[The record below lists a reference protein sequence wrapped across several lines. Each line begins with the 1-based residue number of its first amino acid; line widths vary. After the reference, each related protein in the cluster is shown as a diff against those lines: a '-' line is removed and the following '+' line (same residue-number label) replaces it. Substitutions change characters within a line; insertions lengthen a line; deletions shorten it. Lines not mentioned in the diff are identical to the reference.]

1 VGAKPGREARAK
13 NRDVPTLQAIL
24 SGAAKFRREIAWGV
38 VAFVVIFMTFF
49 VSLMPQPVRVLVG
62 DVSAVDIKAP
72 REVIDLA
79 ATEVLRE
86 EAAANV
92 PEQWEKDPKVLADL
106 KTQVAT
112 FREAVA
118 ALQAGTPTT
127 QEIIGSLR
135 PFLSPSMSDSDI
147 IALPAS
153 QPELLDAGAVKLTE
167 TLEAALSAGIK
178 SENLAAV
185 RSGMV
190 SDLNTDSEIP
200 AHIAKALGSFVEKN
214 LKANWVLNE
223 ESTERERR
231 KAVEAVEPVRIRRG
245 QFIVREGDI
254 VTEDQMTLLVELGM
268 VGPRVR
274 FSAVAGAFLMSTLVL
289 GVIYVYLRVHHP
301 EVFESGK
308 LAVLASV
315 LMVSVVT
322 TGGMAAFTGF
332 LIPAA
337 TGVLLVSSL
346 FDRRFGALFGAC
358 MTLVTGTVTG
368 FDVRFMALSLAG
380 GLTASLVLR
389 ADWNRMHFVRAGFVV
404 ALANTATYIGL
415 GLTGTVPLDDIL
427 SWRDMLMVMI
437 NGPFSAVL
445 AVGLLPLFE
454 AAFGIITPIKLLELS
469 NPEHPL
475 LHRLLLE
482 APGTYHHSIMVAN
495 LAEAAAMAIGADSLL
510 ARVGAYYHDVG
521 KIKRPYFFTEN
532 QIQGMDNPHDK
543 MSPTLSATV
552 IMSHVRDGV
561 ELAKEHKV
569 PAVIRDFIS
578 EHHGTMLASFFYNKA
593 TEGTGGKDA
602 RVPEEWDFRYEGPRP
617 RTKETAVVMLADGVE
632 AATRSIS
639 KPTPARIE
647 SLVRKMI
654 NDRLFDHQLDRCD
667 LTLKEL
673 DTVTETFTKVL
684 AGIFHTRIEYP
695 EQKGK

>member
-1 VGAKPGREARAK
+1 VGAKPAKEAQAK
-13 NRDVPTLQAIL
+13 NKDKLSLKAIL
-24 SGAAKFRREIAWGV
+24 SGIAAWRREIAWGSV
-38 VAFVVIFMTFF
+38 TFLVMFATFF
-49 VSLMPQPVRVLVG
+49 VSLMPQPAGVLVG
-62 DVSAVDIKAP
+62 DVSSVNIKAP
-72 REVIDLA
+72 REVIDMA
-79 ATEVLRE
+79 ATEALRE
-86 EAAANV
+86 QAAANV

-106 KTQVAT
+106 KTQVAA
-112 FREAVA
+112 FRDAVA
-118 ALQAGTPTT
+118 LLQAETPTT

-135 PFLSPSMSDSDI
+135 PFLSSSMSDSDI
-147 IALPAS
+147 IALAAS
-153 QPELLDAGAVKLTE
+153 QPELLDVGVAKL
-167 TLEAALSAGIK
+167 LEALETSLSAGIK
-178 SENLAAV
+178 SENLSSAKATV
-185 RSGMV
+185 V
-190 SDLNTDSEIP
+190 SDLSADPEIP
-200 AHIAKALGSFVEKN
+200 AHIAKALGSFAEKN
-214 LKANWVLNE
+214 LKANWVLNH

-231 KAVEAVEPVRIRRG
+231 KAMEAVEPVRIRRG

-254 VTEDQMTLLVELGM
+254 VTEEQMALLVELGM
-268 VGPRVR
+268 VGSRVR
-274 FSAVAGAFLMSTLVL
+274 FSAVAGALLMSVIIV
-289 GVIYVYLRVHHP
+289 GVIYFYLRAHHP
-301 EVFESGK
+301 EVFGSQK

-315 LMVSVVT
+315 VMVSVVT
-322 TGGMAAFTGF
+322 IGGMAAFTGF

-346 FDRRFGALFGAC
+346 FDRRFGVLFSAC
-358 MTLVTGTVTG
+358 VTLVTGTVTG

-380 GLTASLVLR
+380 GLTAALVLR
-389 ADWNRMHFVRAGFVV
+389 SDWNRMQLIRAGFVV
-404 ALANTATYIGL
+404 ALINTATYIGL

-427 SWRDMLMVMI
+427 SWREMLMVMI
-437 NGPFSAVL
+437 DGPFSSVL

-521 KIKRPYFFTEN
+521 KVKRPYFFTEN
-532 QIQGMDNPHDK
+532 QIQGMENPHDK

-552 IMSHVRDGV
+552 IMSHVRDGL

-569 PAVIRDFIS
+569 PQVIQDFIA

-593 TEGTGGKDA
+593 TESTGGKDA
-602 RVPEEWDFRYEGPRP
+602 RIPEEWDFRYEGPRP

-632 AATRSIS
+632 AATRSLS

-673 DTVTETFTKVL
+673 DIVSETFTKVL

-695 EQKGK
+695 EQKAK